1 MMNYRAEIDGLRAVA
16 VLPVILFHAGYSAF
30 SGGFVG
36 VDIFFV
42 ISGYLITSIILSE
55 MEQGRFSIVNFYE
68 RRARRILP
76 ALFCVMAIT
85 LPFAWAWL
93 IPSEFKD
100 FSKSIVAVM
109 AFASNILFWQ
119 TSGYFDST
127 VESKPLLHTWS
138 LAVEEQYYV
147 LFPIFLLFAWRLGR
161 RNLAALVLLLVIASL
176 MLAQFTT
183 HAAPDASFY
192 LLPTRGWELG
202 IGALAAIYMGKNG
215 QMTVSKVWSEF
226 LGMVGFVLIAASIF
240 MYDAQTPF
248 PSVYTLAPTI
258 GTALIILYCR
268 KSTLVGWILTRKA
281 MVGIGLVSY
290 SAYLWHQP
298 LFALARQ
305 RSANDP
311 GLLTFTVLS
320 LASIVLGYL
329 SWRFVER
336 PFRDRNSISQQQV
349 FAFSAVGIAIFL
361 CIGLAGYQTNGF
373 REREKWDGIEHAFD
387 TQGELGSGN
396 RLCEKNRIDSVLGPQ
411 VCVIGDRAKQ
421 PNGVLWGDS
430 YAGALMHGLDAQ
442 LRRSGQAFYVVL
454 SDGCIPVEGAWR
466 TRKGVEF
473 NCVES
478 RHRQFV
484 DQLLRQDGIQTVVW
498 IGAFSALLGSKPHE
512 EYVIDGVP
520 AEHTVTK
527 RRIVETLAKF
537 EGAGKRVV
545 FIGNTPKF
553 PEFVADYAIRRFA
566 ATGGDIDATVQKVS
580 RTNLARR
587 INQGDVLAEAH
598 LYAKVIDGLQLFCDR
613 DSCSS
618 HDADGRLLFIDNN
631 HVSHIGSERL
641 AKEVIRQMNLPW
653 ESDALAST
661 PRRSRQG

>member
-1 MMNYRAEIDGLRAVA
+1 MHYRAEIDGLRAIA

-76 ALFCVMAIT
+76 ALFFVMAAT
-85 LPFAWAWL
+85 LPFAWMWS

-109 AFASNILFWQ
+109 VFASNILFWQ
-119 TSGYFDST
+119 TSGYFDT
-127 VESKPLLHTWS
+127 AVDSKPLLHTWS

-161 RNLAALVLLLVIASL
+161 RNLSALVLLLVIASL
-176 MLAQFTT
+176 MLAQFLTP
-183 HAAPDASFY
+183 AAPDASFY

-202 IGALAAIYMGKNG
+202 IGALVAIYMGKND
-215 QMTVSKVWSEF
+215 QVNVSKAWSEL
-226 LGMVGFVLIAASIF
+226 LGLAGLLLIGASIF
-240 MYDAQTPF
+240 IYDAGTPF

-258 GTALIILYCR
+258 GTALIILFCR
-268 KSTLVGWILTRKA
+268 PATVVGWLLTRKA
-281 MVGIGLVSY
+281 MVGVGLVSY
-290 SAYLWHQP
+290 STYLWHQP

-305 RSANDP
+305 RSAADP
-311 GLLTFTVLS
+311 GLLTFTALS
-320 LASIVLGYL
+320 LASIALGYL
-329 SWRFVER
+329 SWRFVET
-336 PFRDRNSISQQQV
+336 PFRDRKRIGKRQV
-349 FAFSAVGIAIFL
+349 FVFSAVGMTIFL
-361 CIGLAGYQTNGF
+361 AIGLAGYQSNGF

-387 TQGELGSGN
+387 TQRELGSGN
-396 RLCEKNRIDSVLGPQ
+396 RLCEKNRIDSPLGPQ
-411 VCVIGDRAKQ
+411 VCVIGDQSKQ
-421 PNGVLWGDS
+421 PDGVLWGDS
-430 YAGALMHGLDAQ
+430 YAGALIHGLDAE

-466 TRKGVEF
+466 TRKGAQF

-484 DQLLRQDGIQTVVW
+484 DQLLRQDAIQTVVW
-498 IGAFSALLGSKPHE
+498 IGAFSALLGRKPHE

-537 EGAGKRVV
+537 EDAGKKVV
-545 FIGNTPKF
+545 FIGDTQKF
-553 PEFVADYAIRRFA
+553 PEFVADYAIRRYA
-566 ATGGDIDATVQKVS
+566 ATDGDIDATVQKVS
-580 RTNLARR
+580 RTQAALR
-587 INQGDVLAEAH
+587 INQADVLAEAQVH
-598 LYAKVIDGLQLFCDR
+598 AKVIDGLQLFCDS

-631 HVSHIGSERL
+631 HVSHTGSERL
-641 AKEVIRQMNLPW
+641 AREVIRQLNLPW
-653 ESDALAST
+653 ERDARALT
-661 PRRSRQG
+661 PLRLRQG